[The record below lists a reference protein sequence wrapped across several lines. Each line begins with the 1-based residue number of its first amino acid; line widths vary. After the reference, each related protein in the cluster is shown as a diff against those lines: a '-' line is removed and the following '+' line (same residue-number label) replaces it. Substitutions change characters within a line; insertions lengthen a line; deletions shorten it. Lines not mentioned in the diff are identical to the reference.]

1 MKRIAR
7 GGQMIL
13 FLSRNY
19 EDHYRLGAIRAHVSL
34 CNSASLPFSWSS
46 MRVGDLLWTFVFSY
60 TV

>member
-1 MKRIAR
+1 MKRTAR
-7 GGQMIL
+7 GGQMGL

-34 CNSASLPFSWSS
+34 CNSASLPLSS
-46 MRVGDLLWTFVFSY
+46 MRVGDLLCTFVFSY